1 VLSTGGARLA
11 LDGEVKIDG
20 GNAEYRALYRRFVEL
35 SAAGAS
41 EVDLTPLRLVADAF
55 LLGKRRIVG
64 AFED

>member
-1 VLSTGGARLA
+1 VLSSGGARLA

-20 GNAEYRALYRRFVEL
+20 GHAEYRALYRRFVEL